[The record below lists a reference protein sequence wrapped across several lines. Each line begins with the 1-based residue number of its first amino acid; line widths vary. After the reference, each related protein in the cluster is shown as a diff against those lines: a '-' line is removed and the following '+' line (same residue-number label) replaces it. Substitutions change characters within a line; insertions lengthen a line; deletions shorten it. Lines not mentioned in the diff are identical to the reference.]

1 MTDKIKLIPQ
11 VASSATPTLLRAR
24 YVHSVVDAVNRNTLA
39 IRPPENVK
47 TVSPERQFVA
57 AGILSGNVDRSENAD
72 TGELEINDLPMQR
85 ITWHE
90 IRRLT
95 STVRVE
101 NPDDEEQFVDVLRI
115 DSVLFVTGDGSV
127 AELRFNNPAE

>member
-127 AELRFNNPAE
+127 VELRFNNPAE